1 MPIQAKLERTKVADR
16 TWTFHLLLSGDVE
29 RTFYLARIKNG
40 SMTLVNYEISRN
52 GDGRDVLSAFFY
64 VNIMGH
70 DLDQWIHFDLAT
82 GEQIS
87 DYNNPWQSAGKNPE
101 HNRLKSKEE
110 KRQSAQKL
118 RLILDKWGREKD
130 IDEGGNSLK

>member
-1 MPIQAKLERTKVADR
+1 MTIHVKLERTKVADR
-16 TWTFHLLLSGDVE
+16 TWTFNLVLSGDIE

-52 GDGRDVLSAFFY
+52 GNGHDILSAFFY

-82 GEQIS
+82 GEQMPNYIGLR
-87 DYNNPWQSAGKNPE
+87 QKTGKNPE
-101 HNRLKSKEE
+101 LDPFEARHDKRPAAE
-110 KRQSAQKL
+110 KLRQSVK
-118 RLILDKWGREKD
+118 KWEQGK
-130 IDEGGNSLK
+130 